1 MIDFIVV
8 NVYLGRIRDGILGA
22 ISAKFAEA
30 IIVLYENLTQRQ
42 EIVKSYQT
50 TRMKDKTF
58 ISEMLCYDASVD
70 QIVNVLV
77 EEQCPLLDGG
87 LVFEAEISQAS
98 AVWGKRSVRTN
109 ILNKKQGKEKVK
121 YFEEN
126 NPLILNVPR
135 NLFEEHS
142 MVVVNKS
149 GEYKV
154 YTTATNH
161 PEIYQYQQ
169 DLWDSAAKHC
179 RDLLDFK
186 TQWASIS
193 EAQMRLIYRNRYKQ
207 KQQQIEHSHVEEEPK
222 TEQQRQYIIAQPA
235 IPPGQY
241 DIAGRNFHYRSI
253 GIGAVVWF
261 FAWAS
266 IWWLSDETRKEKK
279 S

>member
-1 MIDFIVV
+1 MMDFIVV
-8 NVYLGRIRDGILGA
+8 NVYLGRIRDAIIGA
-22 ISAKFAEA
+22 MSAKFAEA
-30 IIVLYENLTQRQ
+30 IVKNMTHENLIQRQ

-50 TRMKDKTF
+50 TPMKDKTF
-58 ISEMLCYDASVD
+58 ISEMLRYEAPFD

-77 EEQCPLLDGG
+77 EEQCPLLEGG
-87 LVFEAEISQAS
+87 LVFEAEISQTAFI
-98 AVWGKRSVRTN
+98 WGKRSVRTN

-207 KQQQIEHSHVEEEPK
+207 KQQQIEHSHEPK
-222 TEQQRQYIIAQPA
+222 TEQQRQYIIAEPA
-235 IPPGQY
+235 IPLSQY
-241 DIAGRNFHYRSI
+241 DIAGRNFHYKPI
-253 GIGAVVWF
+253 GIGVVVWF
-261 FAWAS
+261 FALAS
-266 IWWLSDETRKEKK
+266 IWWLSDETREEKK
-279 S
+279 N